1 MNARRKD
8 ALEMGRALESS
19 RQELARKEDEVR
31 KQGEEICEK
40 DDLLAKYKGM
50 LGMDVE

>member
-1 MNARRKD
+1 
-8 ALEMGRALESS
+8 MGRVLESS
-19 RQELARKEDEVR
+19 HQELARKEDEVC
-31 KQGEEICEK
+31 KPGEEIHEK